1 MKTPQIPGQL
11 DIYGNEEPEPP
22 AQQHSATSKAAAAVV
37 RSEAR
42 NLRQLVLDT
51 LRREGALTDS
61 QIAERTGINE
71 NTARPRRIELTRNGE
86 VKQAGQQKNAN
97 GRMATLWCATR
108 REGEAL

>member
-22 AQQHSATSKAAAAVV
+22 AQKTATSKAAAAQI

-51 LRREGALTDS
+51 LRKEGALTDS
-61 QIAERTGINE
+61 QIAECAGLSE

-86 VKQAGQQKNAN
+86 VRSGGQLKNAN
-97 GRMATLWCATR
+97 GRMATLWVAVK